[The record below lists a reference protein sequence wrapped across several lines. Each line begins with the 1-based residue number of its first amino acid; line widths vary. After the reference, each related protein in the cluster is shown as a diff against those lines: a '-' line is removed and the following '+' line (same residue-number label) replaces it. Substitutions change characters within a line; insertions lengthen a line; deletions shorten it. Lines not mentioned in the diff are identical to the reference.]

1 MIININLAVFNLI
14 PVYPLDGFRILDCAL
29 KKKWKVFEFLGTKG
43 YYVLLGL
50 ILWGALCDLIGNY
63 IPFAGMLDVLGL
75 ALGYANNFI
84 SNLFFGLWGLFL

>member
-1 MIININLAVFNLI
+1 M
-14 PVYPLDGFRILDCAL
+14 
-29 KKKWKVFEFLGTKG
+29 
-43 YYVLLGL
+43 LLGL

-84 SNLFFGLWGLFL
+84 SKLFFGLWGLFL